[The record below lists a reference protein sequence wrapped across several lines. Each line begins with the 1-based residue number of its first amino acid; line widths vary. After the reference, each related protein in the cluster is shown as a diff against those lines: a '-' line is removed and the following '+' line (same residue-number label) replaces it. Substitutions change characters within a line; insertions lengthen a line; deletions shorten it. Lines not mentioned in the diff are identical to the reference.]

1 MNAIDKT
8 YLDLLKDILN
18 NGVEKDTRA
27 GRVKSVFGRQLRF
40 ELKKGLPLLTTKKV
54 FILLDNS
61 FIRSLH
67 IEVFPVPGGPSNN
80 MFFR

>member
-1 MNAIDKT
+1 MTETDKQ
-8 YLDLLKDILN
+8 YLNLLKDILN

-54 FILLDNS
+54 FNQI
-61 FIRSLH
+61 
-67 IEVFPVPGGPSNN
+67 
-80 MFFR
+80 

>member
-54 FILLDNS
+54 FTKCVI
-61 FIRSLH
+61 H
-67 IEVFPVPGGPSNN
+67 
-80 MFFR
+80 